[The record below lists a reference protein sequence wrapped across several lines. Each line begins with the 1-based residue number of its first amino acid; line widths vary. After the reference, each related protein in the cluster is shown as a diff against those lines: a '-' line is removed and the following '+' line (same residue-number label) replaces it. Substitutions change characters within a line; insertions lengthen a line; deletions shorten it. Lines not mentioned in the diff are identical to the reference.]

1 MAQWIG
7 RDLHR
12 KPSGAGVTSKA
23 LQATRRERAK
33 ASLAGSCA
41 AVGDI
46 DGTSSSR
53 IISAVVQIAKEIK
66 SDEAGKHKVKLS
78 YCSEANGGSRIR
90 CSLRTVAS
98 ILRYDKDKRS
108 GSTVAKLRSTP
119 RGDITAE
126 AEDSVLLRFVF
137 EQSKFGVKLA
147 ST

>member
-12 KPSGAGVTSKA
+12 KPSGAGVTSEA

-78 YCSEANGGSRIR
+78 YCSEAKGGSRIR

-98 ILRYDKDKRS
+98 
-108 GSTVAKLRSTP
+108 
-119 RGDITAE
+119 ITAE

-147 ST
+147 STEGKQSDWQVFTPSSC